1 MDLAKTAR
9 EITRFMLP
17 YPTTRQSRQLEK
29 VISHCPF
36 DESQLAEDGC
46 EFESESFLDLFMS
59 AKRLEGRSD
68 RTICYYEATIKKS
81 LNLSMRQLATWKP
94 KKLGPIFP
102 TISKK
107 PASLTSP
114 LTTSEE
120 SSQASTHG
128 SKTET
133 ISSKAR
139 SNALKESRL
148 RNS

>member
-17 YPTTRQSRQLEK
+17 YLTTRQSRQLEK

-46 EFESESFLDLFMS
+46 EFEGESFLDLFMS
-59 AKRLEGRSD
+59 AKRLEGCSD

-81 LNLSMRQLATWKP
+81 LNLSMRQLATWEP
-94 KKLGPIFP
+94 KRLGPIFP

-114 LTTSEE
+114 STTSEE

-139 SNALKESRL
+139 SDALKESRL
-148 RNS
+148 RNP

>member
-17 YPTTRQSRQLEK
+17 YLTTRQSRQLEK

-59 AKRLEGRSD
+59 AKRLEGCSD
-68 RTICYYEATIKKS
+68 RTICY
-81 LNLSMRQLATWKP
+81 
-94 KKLGPIFP
+94 FP

-114 LTTSEE
+114 STTSEE

-128 SKTET
+128 SKTKT
-133 ISSKAR
+133 ISSKVR
-139 SNALKESRL
+139 SDALKESRL
-148 RNS
+148 RNP